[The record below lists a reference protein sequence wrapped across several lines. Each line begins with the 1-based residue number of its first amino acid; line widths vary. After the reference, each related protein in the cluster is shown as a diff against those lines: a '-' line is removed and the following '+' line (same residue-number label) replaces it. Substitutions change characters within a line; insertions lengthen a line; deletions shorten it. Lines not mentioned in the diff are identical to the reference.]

1 MGFDYYVLSLVLRMF
16 WRVSNYN
23 LRAMGKT
30 NFCIFLFVVFLTS
43 LCKSDDYK
51 YYDDYNKY
59 YDYNNQQPE
68 DYTDDYSQDLNDYYD
83 QNLLAPLN
91 PPIPLPTP
99 PPPMTPPPPPMGK
112 ITFFSITEI

>member
-1 MGFDYYVLSLVLRMF
+1 MGFDYYVVGLVLRMF

-51 YYDDYNKY
+51 YNDYNEY

-68 DYTDDYSQDLNDYYD
+68 DYYTDNYSQESNDYYD
-83 QNLLAPLN
+83 QNLLPPPN
-91 PPIPLPTP
+91 PPAP
-99 PPPMTPPPPPMGK
+99 PISKMA
-112 ITFFSITEI
+112 FFLS